1 MRPPNKFIII
11 INSTVI
17 SIIID
22 FFHSYIE
29 KNRKTLLVSEN
40 SRYAEAFLSELRQ
53 NGAHIVGDLL
63 YASAS
68 GSDLE
73 NWVCAVSPNL

>member
-1 MRPPNKFIII
+1 MRLPNKFIII

-40 SRYAEAFLSELRQ
+40 SRNFAHEKPGRATPPLTFTREGSLSR
-53 NGAHIVGDLL
+53 D
-63 YASAS
+63 
-68 GSDLE
+68 
-73 NWVCAVSPNL
+73 